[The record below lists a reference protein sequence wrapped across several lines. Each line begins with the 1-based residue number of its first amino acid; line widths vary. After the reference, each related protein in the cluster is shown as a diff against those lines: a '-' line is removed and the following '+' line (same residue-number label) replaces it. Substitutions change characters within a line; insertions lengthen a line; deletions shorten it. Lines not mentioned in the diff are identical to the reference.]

1 MGGAVFLSTRKYGE
15 CLKRLDNTSLG
26 FFSLKKMWLIS
37 KKKKK
42 AMKTRLQ
49 GLKPGS
55 EKNGSGLGI
64 CKPAENQAE

>member
-37 KKKKK
+37 KKKKPWK
-42 AMKTRLQ
+42 QDYKVWNQ
-49 GLKPGS
+49 DLK
-55 EKNGSGLGI
+55 KNGSGLGI
-64 CKPAENQAE
+64 CKPAENQVE